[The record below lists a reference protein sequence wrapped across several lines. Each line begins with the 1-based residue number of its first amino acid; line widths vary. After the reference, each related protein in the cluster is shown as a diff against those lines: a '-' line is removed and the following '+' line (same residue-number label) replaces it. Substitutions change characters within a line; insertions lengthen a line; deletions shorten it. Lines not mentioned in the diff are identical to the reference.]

1 MNFTLEQLE
10 ILVKGFQEHDFTQL
24 VHLPAMTEES
34 ELSKEQAK
42 KYKTFYGQVQGYMR
56 RNLPELG
63 FKRNMNNF
71 TREHPVNLLMHADAD
86 HIAEKA
92 LEIFDDEEQ
101 KDAAI
106 EQYMELFYPLIETA
120 AESYC
125 EAKGKTID
133 DLSDA
138 DMRKIF
144 DRVTNTV
151 NEELMNAVMQ
161 GQQFPAIND
170 IAHRN
175 LAHEDFGS
183 KFNFD
188 SINFYVQWTK
198 CKQYVGTLL
207 SIEAENEK
215 AMEEDPDGPLPIDPG
230 YNVDYIYQVMK
241 NSFCETLDDIDITI
255 FHMREDGC
263 TQGQIAEK
271 LGYKNHSAVT
281 KRLKSM
287 RKRWDEFMSEI
298 EPKQ

>member
-71 TREHPVNLLMHADAD
+71 TQDHPVNLLMHADAD
-86 HIAEKA
+86 YIAVKT

-106 EQYMELFYPLIETA
+106 EQYMELFYPLIEIA

-133 DLSDA
+133 DLSDS

-151 NEELMNAVMQ
+151 NEELMNTVMQ

-175 LAHEDFGS
+175 LAHEDFS
-183 KFNFD
+183 NKFNFF
-188 SINFYVQWTK
+188 IK
-198 CKQYVGTLL
+198 
-207 SIEAENEK
+207 
-215 AMEEDPDGPLPIDPG
+215 
-230 YNVDYIYQVMK
+230 
-241 NSFCETLDDIDITI
+241 
-255 FHMREDGC
+255 
-263 TQGQIAEK
+263 
-271 LGYKNHSAVT
+271 
-281 KRLKSM
+281 
-287 RKRWDEFMSEI
+287 
-298 EPKQ
+298 